1 MVVGYTEKASSYTD
15 FLDEMQRKERE
26 ALAAALEEEREKKEQ
41 QRQSQWRQQRFE
53 KIDQLIDHIKHDDL
67 SEVMTEYASTEQKDK
82 KLPEHQIRVFPPD
95 FDHSKPGCILQN
107 DHSLTDAEIEEQKQL
122 VADYFPPSVEV
133 VEAINNNGH
142 RTVIFVGIT
151 AKESNAI
158 EGLIEEKEQLRAEA
172 ARQQEKPS
180 LPSHLSFLE
189 SDVEEALDPSVPAT
203 PPLSDHIKAPETPAK
218 TATFSTEK
226 ATPHSYRQ

>member
-1 MVVGYTEKASSYTD
+1 MAKQFQHRKDDRQYRKIHHRPHRPD
-15 FLDEMQRKERE
+15 LQRLPYSLRI
-26 ALAAALEEEREKKEQ
+26 
-41 QRQSQWRQQRFE
+41 FE
-53 KIDQLIDHIKHDDL
+53 
-67 SEVMTEYASTEQKDK
+67 VA
-82 KLPEHQIRVFPPD
+82 PCV
-95 FDHSKPGCILQN
+95 
-107 DHSLTDAEIEEQKQL
+107 EIEEQKQL